1 MLLPKR
7 ATSLNYVKLLKKDT
21 GLDDLSEIR
30 TVMEDRDDVISIL
43 RQLRT
48 VRNDQFGTWY
58 TYWLR
63 LVHGLFF
70 GVTSSNLF
78 FLKNRRKSLGTNLQN
93 LGTITNHKQFR
104 LPCTVILYQ
113 FSNKMDGTKYRYR
126 CKAKAENRLYYF

>member
-58 TYWLR
+58 TYCLR

-78 FLKNRRKSLGTNLQN
+78 FFEKSQE
-93 LGTITNHKQFR
+93 
-104 LPCTVILYQ
+104 ILRHEPSEPWNYH
-113 FSNKMDGTKYRYR
+113 
-126 CKAKAENRLYYF
+126 